1 MIFIFEYVNPLS
13 EKRAHSWQSWRR
25 ICILQIYS
33 TYGKFVETGLKGIK
47 VKFVS
52 SFEKGQGTIS
62 KCGYDSIAST
72 KLYSENLIGIKRAT
86 PIRKVDKPFFI
97 DFAILGNVKTYYLRF
112 LLQRTEESIWQDRII
127 RSRYRLI
134 DCTTKTTLSIKC
146 VKCTNC
152 LISPSSI

>member
-1 MIFIFEYVNPLS
+1 M
-13 EKRAHSWQSWRR
+13 
-25 ICILQIYS
+25 
-33 TYGKFVETGLKGIK
+33 ETGLKGIK

-62 KCGYDSIAST
+62 KCGYDSFALT

-112 LLQRTEESIWQDRII
+112 LLQRTEESI
-127 RSRYRLI
+127 
-134 DCTTKTTLSIKC
+134 
-146 VKCTNC
+146 
-152 LISPSSI
+152 